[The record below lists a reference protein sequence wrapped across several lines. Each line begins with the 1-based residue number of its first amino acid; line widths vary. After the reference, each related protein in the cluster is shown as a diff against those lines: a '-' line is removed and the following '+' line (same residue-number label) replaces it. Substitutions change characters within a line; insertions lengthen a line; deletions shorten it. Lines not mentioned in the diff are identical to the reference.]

1 MLTND
6 STLCPGSILDSGN
19 TRYRIVSVLG
29 QGGFGITYLVMG
41 ELKVGNVTTE
51 AKFAIKEHYPELY
64 CSRKGDTVVP
74 KADNLKEYARS
85 KSDFMAEA
93 KKLHS
98 LGTQNENIVKVNEV
112 FESNGTVYYVMQYI
126 NGRSLSSYVESKG
139 SLEYG
144 EAISLL
150 SPIFDA
156 VDFLHKSRI
165 NHLDIKPDNIMLHEG
180 IDGVVPVLIDFGMSV
195 HFRKNGEKTSPK
207 GLQGVSEGYS
217 PLEQYAGIKEFNP
230 ATDIY
235 SLAATL
241 LYTLTGEKPGSA
253 AEIRLSDV
261 RTALSGKAPASA
273 VESICKALNKSY
285 EDRTSSV
292 ALLKSDLDISRSD
305 DDNRTKVINV
315 GEEGKKRYTGYIFI
329 GLAVILTVV
338 AAFVFWPSGEKAVS
352 ENSAETEAMNDSIAT
367 IEEKNDIE
375 SPQSPSGKEE
385 EAASVPLPEAKPEQN
400 HSVAETSTPLPAKV
414 NAGNNSYS
422 SPDRTSSAQ
431 APAKPAPTSG
441 KLQLGYGTWTG
452 GIRNGKPDGK
462 GKLVFNSTHR
472 VDRSTSQ
479 EANPGD
485 YFIATYDNG
494 DLISGKLYDSAGNLL
509 KTIIP

>member
-74 KADNLKEYARS
+74 KADNLKEYTRS

-139 SLEYG
+139 RLEYG

-150 SPIFDA
+150 EPIFDA

-180 IDGVVPVLIDFGMSV
+180 IDGVTPVLIDFGMSV

-241 LYTLTGEKPGSA
+241 LYTLTGEKPRSA

-261 RTALSGKAPASA
+261 RTALSGKAPANA
-273 VESICKALNKSY
+273 VESICKAMNKSY

-292 ALLKSDLDISRSD
+292 
-305 DDNRTKVINV
+305 
-315 GEEGKKRYTGYIFI
+315 EI
-329 GLAVILTVV
+329 GRAHV
-338 AAFVFWPSGEKAVS
+338 
-352 ENSAETEAMNDSIAT
+352 
-367 IEEKNDIE
+367 
-375 SPQSPSGKEE
+375 
-385 EAASVPLPEAKPEQN
+385 
-400 HSVAETSTPLPAKV
+400 
-414 NAGNNSYS
+414 
-422 SPDRTSSAQ
+422 
-431 APAKPAPTSG
+431 
-441 KLQLGYGTWTG
+441 
-452 GIRNGKPDGK
+452 
-462 GKLVFNSTHR
+462 
-472 VDRSTSQ
+472 
-479 EANPGD
+479 
-485 YFIATYDNG
+485 
-494 DLISGKLYDSAGNLL
+494 
-509 KTIIP
+509 